1 MKEDMTRI
9 LVVDDEPDLS
19 EGLRTYLELEG
30 YDTTSVA
37 SAEEALEAGIENFDL
52 ILLDI
57 MMEGMS
63 GTDLAA
69 IIRKNPA
76 TASIPIIFVSA
87 KDSTDDMV
95 NGLRIGA
102 DDYISKPYSAKLVLA
117 RIEAVLRR
125 SKQDTQG
132 RRGVKC
138 DRSNLTCTVN
148 GREIRLPRKEFE
160 ILALMLDNPGR
171 IFTREELLERV
182 WPEKVV
188 VTDRSVDVH
197 ITRLRSKI
205 TPYGGNIITRSG
217 YGYGWQD

>member
-132 RRGVKC
+132 RGVKC